1 MIAAMT
7 QVRVQGR
14 FPCKHKGCMLLG
26 ANPVPDTVMLLSN
39 AVSPMARKTAGFCL
53 SNDIDSLT
61 WQVQ

>member
-1 MIAAMT
+1 
-7 QVRVQGR
+7 
-14 FPCKHKGCMLLG
+14 MLLG